1 MNNPLIKKIIAAA
14 AVIFILYIAYYGSFL
29 PLRKSQTFIKTLK
42 GLQTI
47 RSYEEFE
54 KAFSVPINMP
64 SPIGQEELVRNTS
77 NIVLNLLQR
86 GGGNPE
92 LAAALVDFLERYFN
106 PILERGRGMS
116 FEQNLYILGAINELA
131 FFQTNQVKYLL
142 AAKNHYSQGLELGP
156 RRPQFLYG
164 MFDIYRIEGD
174 IPQAKAIAERILG
187 QWPNDTRTKDAL
199 AEFLAKSQ
207 APVQEKQ

>member
-1 MNNPLIKKIIAAA
+1 MDNPLGKKIIAVVAI
-14 AVIFILYIAYYGSFL
+14 IFILYLAYYGSFL
-29 PLRKSQTFIKTLK
+29 PLRKSQVFIETLK
-42 GLQTI
+42 KLQTI

-54 KAFSVPINMP
+54 KAFSVPLNMP

-92 LAAALVDFLERYFN
+92 LVVALVDFLERYYN

-116 FEQNLYILGAINELA
+116 FEQNLYVLGAINELA

-142 AAKNHYSQGLELGP
+142 AAENHYSRGLELAP

-164 MFDIYRIEGD
+164 MFDIYRIEGNVLK
-174 IPQAKAIAERILG
+174 AKAIAEQILEY
-187 QWPNDTRTKDAL
+187 WPNDSRTREAL
-199 AEFLAKSQ
+199 ADFLAKSQ
-207 APVQEKQ
+207 APPPEKK

>member
-14 AVIFILYIAYYGSFL
+14 AIIFILYIAYYGSFL
-29 PLRKSQTFIKTLK
+29 PLRKSQAFIKTLK

-47 RSYEEFE
+47 HSYDEFE
-54 KAFSVPINMP
+54 KAFSVPLDIP
-64 SPIGQEELVRNTS
+64 SPIGQEELVRNTN

-92 LAAALVDFLERYFN
+92 LVISLVDFIERYYK

-116 FEQNLYILGAINELA
+116 FEQNLYVLGAINELA
-131 FFQTNQVKYLL
+131 FFQTKQTKYLL
-142 AAKNHYSQGLELGP
+142 AAENHYSQGLELGP

-164 MFDIYRIEGD
+164 MFDIYRIEGNV
-174 IPQAKAIAERILG
+174 PQAKAIADRILK
-187 QWPNDTRTKDAL
+187 QWPNDTRTRDAL
-199 AEFLAKSQ
+199 ADFLAKSQ
-207 APVQEKQ
+207 APAQEKK